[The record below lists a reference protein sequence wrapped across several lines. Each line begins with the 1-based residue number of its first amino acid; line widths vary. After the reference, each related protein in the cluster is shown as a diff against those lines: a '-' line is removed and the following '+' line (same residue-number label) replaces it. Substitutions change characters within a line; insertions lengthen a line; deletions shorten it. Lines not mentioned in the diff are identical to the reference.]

1 MRWGGIIIRYINRSD
16 LDISNIPDNRIIALN
31 KSIEEGCRSVG
42 KLSPLVGKK
51 KISIKSKRKDKK
63 KF

>member
-1 MRWGGIIIRYINRSD
+1 MRYINRSD

-63 KF
+63 